1 MIRMRVSKGVG
12 VSLSGIVL
20 ILALGAFQIPAA
32 LHSANPGLWE
42 VAGVPGSKSPVKEC
56 VADVTA
62 LAQFEHR
69 HKSCTRNVV
78 SSTSSS
84 AVIHY
89 SCGGSDFGESR
100 VTVITPRS
108 MRIETQGIS
117 EQLPFNYVLQA
128 RRIGE
133 CASASAH

>member
-1 MIRMRVSKGVG
+1 MPRVKGIAG
-12 VSLSGIVL
+12 GAAGILL
-20 ILALGAFQIPAA
+20 ILGLGAFQPPAA
-32 LHSANPGLWE
+32 LSSASPGMWE
-42 VAGVPGSKSPVKEC
+42 IAGAPGSKGAVREC
-56 VADVTA
+56 VGDVLT

-69 HKSCTRNVV
+69 HKNCSRNIV
-78 SSTSSS
+78 SSASST

-100 VTVITPRS
+100 VTVLTPRS

-128 RRIGE
+128 RRVGD
-133 CASASAH
+133 CASAAAH

>member
-1 MIRMRVSKGVG
+1 MHGVKGFAVLG
-12 VSLSGIVL
+12 AGIGL
-20 ILALGAFQIPAA
+20 ILALSAFQLPTAIAG
-32 LHSANPGLWE
+32 SSPGLWE
-42 VAGVPGSKSPVKEC
+42 ISGSPGTKTPLREC
-56 VADVTA
+56 LSDVMK

-69 HKSCTRNVV
+69 RKNCTRNIV
-78 SSTSSS
+78 SNGANT

-89 SCGGSDFGESR
+89 SCGSGDFGESR
-100 VTVITPRS
+100 LTMITPRS

-128 RRIGE
+128 RRVGE